1 MAWHGGTSNAVHP
14 RFTGPY
20 TFAHVPHTGDLA
32 GVDVAFLGV
41 PFDTAAGYRTGG
53 RFGPGAIR
61 AASSRLR
68 PYHEPLG
75 VAPFEL
81 LNCVDLGDA
90 RIVPGVTE
98 TSLARIEAAVAEI
111 VSAGVVPAMLGGD
124 HSCTL
129 AHVRAVAAQG
139 PVAVVVFDAHE
150 DCAPE
155 IMGLRYSHGTW
166 MRRAIEEGLVDVE
179 RSILVGLRGPTGG
192 PGERTLLRTELGL
205 EYRTIDEVFAMGPR
219 AIGERIRERVGTA
232 RTFVSFDVD
241 VLDPACAPG
250 TGTPEIG
257 GMTTRDAQV
266 ALRAIAGVSVVGFD
280 VMEVIPAYD
289 HGELTA
295 IAAAGIAY
303 ELLCVTGLRGAR

>member
-1 MAWHGGTSNAVHP
+1 MPWHGGTRNAVHP
-14 RFTGPY
+14 RFAGPY
-20 TFAHVPHTGDLA
+20 TFAHVPHTGELA

-41 PFDTAAGYRTGG
+41 PFDTAAGYRVGQ

-81 LNCVDLGDA
+81 LNCVDRGD
-90 RIVPGVTE
+90 VQVLPGVTE
-98 TSLARIEAAVAEI
+98 ESLRRIEAGVAEI
-111 VSAGVVPAMLGGD
+111 VAAGAIPALLGGD

-129 AHVRAVAAQG
+129 AHMRAVAANG
-139 PVAVVVFDAHE
+139 PVAVVAFDAHE
-150 DCAPE
+150 DCAE
-155 IMGLRYSHGTW
+155 QIMGLRYSHGTW
-166 MRRAIEEGLVDVE
+166 LRRAIEEGLVDVAH
-179 RSILVGLRGPTGG
+179 SIAVGLRGPTGG
-192 PGERTLLRTELGL
+192 PADRTLLRDELGL
-205 EYRTIDEVFAMGPR
+205 DYLTIEDVAELGAAAAG
-219 AIGERIRERVGTA
+219 ARIRARVGSA
-232 RTFVSFDVD
+232 PTFVSFDVD

-257 GMTTRDAQV
+257 GATTREAQAMV
-266 ALRAIAGVSVVGFD
+266 RALAGATVVGFD

-295 IAAAGIAY
+295 SAAAGIAY
-303 ELLCVTGLRGAR
+303 ELLCATGLRGAR